1 MAPKRKRSA
10 SEWKQAGNESFK
22 HGQYGQAAGYY
33 TEAIKIFEKSGL
45 KNPEEQSIL
54 FSNRAA
60 CYLKDGICSECIK
73 DCSSALDL
81 IPFGIKP
88 LLRRAAAYEALERYQ
103 LAYVDYKTVLQV
115 DFNLQAAHD
124 GVNRMAKAL
133 IEKDG
138 TEWRK
143 KLPLIPSVPL
153 SNQTRWEMTPEY
165 NLTDTD
171 TKKNIPLR
179 EQNGVLPL
187 HKVPTEGEIQ
197 RAKALKEEGNEWV
210 KKKNYREAI
219 DKYSES
225 LKFNN
230 QESATY
236 TNRALCYLSLNQH
249 QEAVKDC
256 TEALKLDTKN
266 VKAFYR
272 RALALK
278 ELKDFASSLAD
289 LKQLLEVEPDNTAV
303 QKLFQDVQKLMK

>member
-1 MAPKRKRSA
+1 MAPKRRRSA

-33 TEAIKIFEKSGL
+33 TEAINILAKSGL
-45 KNPEEQSIL
+45 KNPEELSIL
-54 FSNRAA
+54 YSNRAA
-60 CYLKDGICSECIK
+60 CYLKNGTCTECIK
-73 DCSSALDL
+73 DCSVSLDL
-81 IPFGIKP
+81 SPFGIKP

-115 DFNLQAAHD
+115 DCNLQAAHD
-124 GVNRMAKAL
+124 GVNRMTKAL

-143 KLPLIPSVPL
+143 KLPPIPSVPL
-153 SNQTRWEMTPEY
+153 SQQTRWELMSDN
-165 NLTDTD
+165 NLIDTHS
-171 TKKNIPLR
+171 KRNISSG
-179 EQNGVLPL
+179 EQNGVLPSF
-187 HKVPTEGEIQ
+187 KVLTESEIQ

-210 KKKNYREAI
+210 KKKNYRKAI

-230 QESATY
+230 RESAAY

-256 TEALKLDTKN
+256 TEALKLDAGN

-272 RALALK
+272 RAQALK
-278 ELKDFASSLAD
+278 ELKDYTSSLAD
-289 LKQLLEVEPDNTAV
+289 IKQLLEVEPNNTAG
-303 QKLFQDVQKLMK
+303 QKLFQEVKKLMK